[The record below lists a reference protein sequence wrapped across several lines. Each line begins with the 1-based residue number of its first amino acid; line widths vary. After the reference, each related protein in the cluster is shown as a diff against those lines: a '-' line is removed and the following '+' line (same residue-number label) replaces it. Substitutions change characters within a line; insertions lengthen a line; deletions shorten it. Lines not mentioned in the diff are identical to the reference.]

1 MLSSLHLQNFR
12 GFADH
17 RVWFGPFSAVVGQN
31 NSGKSTLMEALRM
44 LAEVLPALGRG
55 RWVEP
60 SPQFRRLGIV
70 EPGVE
75 LNLPVSVRPT
85 TVFHRYAAPPAVIDA
100 TFSSGGRLQLML
112 VDAATVFA
120 IVTDP
125 AGRTIRTRH
134 DLPRAAFSAVMVLP
148 QLGPL
153 DETETTLKQ
162 NYVRQCLDTH
172 RTSRQ
177 FRNQL
182 RFLPRQYPGFVQL
195 FQDTWPGVRIAGFDS
210 ESSGHGD
217 PLSLLLSEG
226 GFVAEA
232 ADFGHGLQMWLQL
245 VWFLSR
251 VPDDAVVVLDEPDVY
266 VHTEQQTCLTELLRR
281 RRGQTILATHS
292 PAVITL
298 CTREEIVRVHR
309 VTAESRPGT
318 SEHQHQQQV
327 AVALQVARTRGTHNA
342 MAKLQHFD
350 CPKSEQADRTE
361 LDTATPRGICKTV
374 CIEVKVYETAAFTAT
389 DSAGNVVLHI
399 SADGSVTGKTLK
411 EIVDA
416 EPLTLEIQEPENV
429 EVWIDGKPLE
439 NRNNENSTLALAFF
453 PTDVHSEI

>member
-31 NSGKSTLMEALRM
+31 NSGKSTLIEALRM

-100 TFSSGGRLQLML
+100 RFSSGGRLQLML

-266 VHTEQQTCLTELLRR
+266 VHAEQQTCLTQLLRR

-298 CTREEIVRVHR
+298 CTGEEIVRVHR
-309 VTAESRPGT
+309 VTAESRPGICET
-318 SEHQHQQQV
+318 QHQQAIIAAAELQRQQAIRNSMQKFEDRQPPTPEEV
-327 AVALQVARTRGTHNA
+327 A
-342 MAKLQHFD
+342 D
-350 CPKSEQADRTE
+350 ADRDLAAPE
-361 LDTATPRGICKTV
+361 GVGQTV
-374 CIEVKVYETAAFTAT
+374 CIEVKVYENAEFTAT
-389 DSAGNVVLHI
+389 DSSGNVVLQV
-399 SADGSVTGKTLK
+399 SADGSVTGKRLK
-411 EIVDA
+411 EIVDV
-416 EPLTLEIQEPENV
+416 EPLTIQIQEPENV
-429 EVWIDGKPLE
+429 EIWIGGKQLIPQERGESIVKHL
-439 NRNNENSTLALAFF
+439 FF
-453 PTDVHSEI
+453 